1 MNIVYIS
8 CLSGNKAAGF
18 TYSVPAQIE
27 SQSRIDKVF
36 WYNLNSTYKK
46 NDTKNIKYGNTKDFS
61 SKKISELPAPYNS
74 PDLVVF
80 QGVYFIDYYLIS
92 KDLVKRN
99 IPYIII
105 PRGSLTR
112 GAQKIKS
119 LKKKISNKL
128 IFNKFI
134 KNARAI
140 QYLNQAEYR
149 DSGDWWNE
157 NHLIIPNGT
166 YVKTIKNTFR
176 ERSPLKGVFIGRLH
190 VFHKGIDLLIEAC
203 SKLKNEIDGVI
214 QIDIYGKDQNGSKN
228 EITNLIVKHGLDN
241 IIKVKDGIYD
251 SEKEA
256 VLLDSDFFVLT
267 SRFEGHPMGLIEALS
282 YGLPSLVT
290 TGTNMAKEIESNNAG
305 WIAETEIESIVIAIK
320 RLIREKSEIEEK
332 GNSAIELSRSY
343 DWDALAKKSHSVY
356 NKLIKKDN

>member
-1 MNIVYIS
+1 MVI
-8 CLSGNKAAGF
+8 L
-18 TYSVPAQIE
+18 
-27 SQSRIDKVF
+27 RIF
-36 WYNLNSTYKK
+36 LR
-46 NDTKNIKYGNTKDFS
+46 KNIGA
-61 SKKISELPAPYNS
+61 PAPYNS

-112 GAQKIKS
+112 GSKIKS

-176 ERSPLKGVFIGRLH
+176 ERSP
-190 VFHKGIDLLIEAC
+190 
-203 SKLKNEIDGVI
+203 
-214 QIDIYGKDQNGSKN
+214 
-228 EITNLIVKHGLDN
+228 
-241 IIKVKDGIYD
+241 
-251 SEKEA
+251 
-256 VLLDSDFFVLT
+256 
-267 SRFEGHPMGLIEALS
+267 
-282 YGLPSLVT
+282 
-290 TGTNMAKEIESNNAG
+290 
-305 WIAETEIESIVIAIK
+305 
-320 RLIREKSEIEEK
+320 
-332 GNSAIELSRSY
+332 
-343 DWDALAKKSHSVY
+343 
-356 NKLIKKDN
+356 